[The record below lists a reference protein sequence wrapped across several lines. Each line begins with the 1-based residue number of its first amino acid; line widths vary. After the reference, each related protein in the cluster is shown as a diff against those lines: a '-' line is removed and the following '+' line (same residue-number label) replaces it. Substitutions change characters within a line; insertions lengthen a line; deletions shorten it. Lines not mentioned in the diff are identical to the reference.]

1 MWFCLRRD
9 PPPIFARRSVAERS
23 LSDGALTEA
32 LLCIPADVSSAYPD
46 SAPRFVTPL
55 PVLDVFILARAGDT
69 RWIPMEAVHLTI
81 VNR

>member
-9 PPPIFARRSVAERS
+9 PTAIYTRSSAAERP

-46 SAPRFVTPL
+46 SAPRLVTPL

>member
-9 PPPIFARRSVAERS
+9 PPPIFTRRPAAERP
-23 LSDGALTEA
+23 LSDCALAKT
-32 LLCIPADVSSAYPD
+32 LICIPADVSSAYPD
-46 SAPRFVTPL
+46 SAPRLVTPL
-55 PVLDVFILARAGDT
+55 LVLDVFILARAGDT

>member
-9 PPPIFARRSVAERS
+9 PPSIFTRRSAAERP
-23 LSDGALTEA
+23 LSDGALAET

-46 SAPRFVTPL
+46 CASRLVASL